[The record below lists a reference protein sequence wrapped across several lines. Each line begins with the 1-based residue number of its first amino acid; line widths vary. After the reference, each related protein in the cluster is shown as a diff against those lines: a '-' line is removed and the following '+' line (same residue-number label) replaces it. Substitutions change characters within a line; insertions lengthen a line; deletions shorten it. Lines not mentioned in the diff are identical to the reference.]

1 MNTSTRHKSPCPKA
15 GKHPTPHPTPC
26 GQRWRAR
33 VTRRH
38 GTRASATFGMRLEAQ
53 AWLAGMLKAN
63 SRLDA
68 PTRDIDRAL
77 LGTVNAR
84 APRARS
90 EVRHG

>member
-1 MNTSTRHKSPCPKA
+1 VNTSTRYKSPWPTARKRT
-15 GKHPTPHPTPC
+15 TPHPTLC

-33 VTRRH
+33 VTRRD
-38 GTRASATFGMRLEAQ
+38 GTRASATFGTRLEAQ
-53 AWLAGMLKAN
+53 AWIAGMLEAN
-63 SRLDA
+63 SRLDP

>member
-1 MNTSTRHKSPCPKA
+1 MPACAGMTRFFPAAVANRPQPCTA
-15 GKHPTPHPTPC
+15 N
-26 GQRWRAR
+26 
-33 VTRRH
+33 
-38 GTRASATFGMRLEAQ
+38 GTRASATFGTRLEAQ
-53 AWLAGMLKAN
+53 AWIAETLEAN

-77 LGTVNAR
+77 LGTVNAS